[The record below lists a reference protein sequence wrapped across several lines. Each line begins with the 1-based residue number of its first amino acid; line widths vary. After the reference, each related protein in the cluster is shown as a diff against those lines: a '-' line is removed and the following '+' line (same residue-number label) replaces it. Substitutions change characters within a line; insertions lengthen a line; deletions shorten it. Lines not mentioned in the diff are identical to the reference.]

1 MCLSYLVENFFLVI
15 LRTRIVFVAQKFS
28 KKIDFSSQIFEI
40 LEKLQEPVLAT
51 LYEKLARY
59 FFLTSEN

>member
-15 LRTRIVFVAQKFS
+15 LRTRIIFVAQKFS
-28 KKIDFSSQIFEI
+28 KKNQFFGQIFEI

-59 FFLTSEN
+59 FF

>member
-15 LRTRIVFVAQKFS
+15 LRTRIIFVAQKFS
-28 KKIDFSSQIFEI
+28 KKNQFFGQIFEI

-51 LYEKLARY
+51 LYEKLGR
-59 FFLTSEN
+59 